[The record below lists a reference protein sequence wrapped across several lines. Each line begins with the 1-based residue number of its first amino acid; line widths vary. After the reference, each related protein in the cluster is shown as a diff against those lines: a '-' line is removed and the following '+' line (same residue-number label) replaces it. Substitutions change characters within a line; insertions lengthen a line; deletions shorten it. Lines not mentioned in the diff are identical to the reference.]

1 MENKDEIM
9 SVTKSW
15 LQEIA
20 EEQFDTKLT
29 EEQLE
34 AVELAIIEGG
44 ISDFLYDQVSKV
56 LNERDLK

>member
-56 LNERDLK
+56 LYEQNLK